1 MARSLLLA
9 LALAATASPAP
20 AAAPTTTAAAP
31 AAAPP
36 TTTTSPSP
44 APGPEALRSQ
54 RVAVTE
60 LGVDGV
66 DARVARVFSSSLVF
80 ELRKLERTSV
90 LGLDEIKALLDLES
104 QRQLMGCSGENSCLA
119 EIADALGAD
128 VVVLGS
134 VARVGDT
141 HVVSLKSVL
150 QGEVA
155 ALGTYNRVVPAGDGE
170 ELLAEIGPAVAVLFP
185 ATPLRRG
192 AVRGVS
198 PELARRLSPPPL
210 PTLLTASVGAVSA
223 GLLVGAGIAAAVQVS
238 TYGEYTALA
247 AGSTTTTTS
256 GARLKETGARALL
269 AEQVGWGLLATGAGV
284 ALVTAVM
291 IPFTDLDNLRG
302 LDDARSIP

>member
-1 MARSLLLA
+1 MALSLVLLLA
-9 LALAATASPAP
+9 LAADATP
-20 AAAPTTTAAAP
+20 
-31 AAAPP
+31 PP
-36 TTTTSPSP
+36 TTPSTTDDAAASTTS
-44 APGPEALRSQ
+44 AGAARGR
-54 RVAVTE
+54 RVAVTT

-66 DARVARVFSSSLVF
+66 DDRVARVFSSSLIY

-90 LGLDEIKALLDLES
+90 LGLDEIKALLDLEAE
-104 QRQLMGCSGENSCLA
+104 RQLLGCSGENSCLA

-134 VARVGDT
+134 LARVGDT

-185 ATPLRRG
+185 GTTLRAG
-192 AVRGVS
+192 QVRGVS

-210 PTLLTASVGAVSA
+210 APPLTIGVGVLGG
-223 GLLVGAGIAAAVQVS
+223 GLLLGAGVAGIVQQL
-238 TYGEYTALA
+238 TYGRYVDLA
-247 AGSTTTTTS
+247 NDSRTTLTS
-256 GARLKETGARALL
+256 GALLKETGERALL
-269 AEQVGWGLLATGAGV
+269 AEQTAWALLAAGAGV

-291 IPFTDLDNLRG
+291 VPFTDFDNLRD
-302 LDDARSIP
+302 LDNAASIP